1 MTDGGHSG
9 GGFPCGAAGNG
20 DGATALPRFTRERL
34 RSPDYAALAAALATA
49 LRTAGLPA
57 GPDRSERLAGALTV
71 MRATTI
77 AQLHACALATMVSG
91 PSQIDAFERVFNE
104 MFRAGPSGPR
114 RPEVTAPQ
122 QNMIVESAER
132 ADGSAEEESQAP
144 GPDELPPELAG
155 LDDALSNGGAR
166 EREAESPADDESA
179 DGLPAVRR
187 VASMTERLRERDFAQ
202 LSLTELAQLA
212 TLMRELVIAVPPR
225 RTRRYRPK
233 KDGARLDM
241 RRTMRQATRT
251 GGEPVRIARRA
262 VRSRQRRLVVLCDIS
277 GSMEPYAR
285 AILQLMYVAARSS
298 GAVGG
303 GGSGFSGP
311 SRDATRPRTEVF
323 TFATRLTRLTPFLAS
338 ASPETML
345 AKAGEAAP
353 DWAGGT
359 RIGAALRDFNDRY
372 GVRGMA
378 RGAIVLIISDGWE
391 TGDPALLGVQ
401 MARLHRIAYRI
412 VWANPRTQSERYRP
426 EVGGMAAAWPYCD
439 AVVSAHNFEALGDLL
454 EALRAPRLHRPSF
467 VPPASTAKEA
477 GGAVGRHADWHADQ
491 RRSRPGVQPSGL
503 IAQPPH
509 GGESAG
515 LADQEI
521 NEAAEAGQQAV
532 DPERGQRPLLGEV
545 PGEEADR
552 QISADEGQQAA
563 HNDLSV
569 DAVAE
574 RAGEVGDL
582 QHPGREDHR
591 RRQQE

>member
-1 MTDGGHSG
+1 MTDD
-9 GGFPCGAAGNG
+9 FAAV
-20 DGATALPRFTRERL
+20 A
-34 RSPDYAALAAALATA
+34 AALAAA

-57 GPDRSERLAGALTV
+57 GPDRGERLAGALAV

-77 AQLHACALATMVSG
+77 EQLHACALATMVSG
-91 PSQIDAFERVFNE
+91 PNQVDAFERIFNE
-104 MFRAGPSGPR
+104 MFGAGHSGPR
-114 RPEVTAPQ
+114 RPEVTAPRP
-122 QNMIVESAER
+122 NMIVESAER
-132 ADGSAEEESQAP
+132 ADGAEEESPEAT
-144 GPDELPPELAG
+144 GRDELPPGLAG
-155 LDDALSNGGAR
+155 LDEALAAGDDR
-166 EREAESPADDESA
+166 ERAADLDSGA
-179 DGLPAVRR
+179 DGDDSDADVPAVRR

-202 LSLTELAQLA
+202 LSAAELAQLA
-212 TLMRELVIAVPPR
+212 ALMRELVIAVPPR

-233 KDGARLDM
+233 KDGRRLDM

-262 VRSRQRRLVVLCDIS
+262 VRTRQRRLVVLCDIS

-323 TFATRLTRLTPFLAS
+323 TFATRLTRLTPFLAA

-359 RIGAALRDFNDRY
+359 RIGGSLRDFNERY

-378 RGAIVLIISDGWE
+378 RGAVILIISDGWE
-391 TGDPALLGVQ
+391 TGDPALLGAQ

-439 AVVSAHNFEALGDLL
+439 AVVSAHNFEALDELL
-454 EALRAPRLHRPSF
+454 TALRAPRVHRPSY
-467 VPPASTAKEA
+467 VPA
-477 GGAVGRHADWHADQ
+477 
-491 RRSRPGVQPSGL
+491 
-503 IAQPPH
+503 
-509 GGESAG
+509 
-515 LADQEI
+515 
-521 NEAAEAGQQAV
+521 
-532 DPERGQRPLLGEV
+532 
-545 PGEEADR
+545 
-552 QISADEGQQAA
+552 
-563 HNDLSV
+563 
-569 DAVAE
+569 
-574 RAGEVGDL
+574 
-582 QHPGREDHR
+582 
-591 RRQQE
+591 